1 MMDWFT
7 LFCYSLCTAM
17 LTLTVLGLGV
27 SVFMPGMNR
36 WNRRFFT
43 ALFTVLLLL
52 MGAFLVDLIVYE
64 FRDMALAEQ
73 IDVYFQYLLVS
84 LPMPMFT
91 GYLLHFCGEDLRKST
106 LFRLVIGLWGIYSR
120 FLASV
125 AGGSHCCDYASQ
137 PGRRDSQAEKTA

>member
-1 MMDWFT
+1 MDWFT

-52 MGAFLVDLIVYE
+52 MGSKEHALPPSNRFVGYILHPVGNCPVYDLPVLRY
-64 FRDMALAEQ
+64 
-73 IDVYFQYLLVS
+73 
-84 LPMPMFT
+84 T
-91 GYLLHFCGEDLRKST
+91 G
-106 LFRLVIGLWGIYSR
+106 
-120 FLASV
+120 
-125 AGGSHCCDYASQ
+125 
-137 PGRRDSQAEKTA
+137 